1 MQNKNL
7 RVSKIAA
14 RFNIFCG

>member
-7 RVSKIAA
+7 RVSKIAT